1 MLLGALNGNV
11 LRNMLAGKHMIRV
24 DDGINKA
31 RQDFQDHFILWLILK
46 YKIIPRMNLNSKV
59 YTHGIIYET
68 LGRMGLT

>member
-31 RQDFQDHFILWLILK
+31 RQDFQDHFIL
-46 YKIIPRMNLNSKV
+46 
-59 YTHGIIYET
+59 
-68 LGRMGLT
+68 